1 MVGSIE
7 PPLERRIVGG
17 TLVGEHALE
26 QIDLGIAQGR
36 VVGLYP
42 PGAAPR
48 ARQTTDATGLL
59 VFPGFVDAHFHC
71 RAPGHPERED
81 FTSGTAAAAAGGV
94 TTVMEMPIAAEGVR
108 NAAIFRQRQ
117 ELAEAHAHVDVA
129 LWGGG
134 GAAENDIA
142 EMADAGAVGFKVFL
156 HSAPAGREREFAGLC
171 VGDSAALLRSFRAVV
186 RTGLPCAVHCEDGT
200 LVDDGIAA
208 LRARQECRPIA
219 HAWSRPAVVEAVAVA
234 QVLALGEWTGVSL
247 HLPHISTAWALRLA
261 REAKARGQSV
271 TLETCPHYLFSD
283 ESALE
288 VCGPYA
294 KINPPL
300 RPISDT
306 VALREG
312 LSDGSVDLVASDHA
326 PYTREEKELGWRDIF
341 VAPSGSPGVELL
353 GPLLIDHAVR
363 GGMPLTA
370 VARLLSAAPARRFGL
385 ERKGRLTPEA
395 DADVVLVDPRREVR
409 VVPAAMHTRSRDSA
423 QLFAG
428 RTLTGAIVETVVRG
442 LTVFREGEVVGP
454 AGHGRFVRPARSS
467 VR

>member
-26 QIDLGIAQGR
+26 RIDLGIARGR

-42 PGAAPR
+42 PGAAPS
-48 ARQTTDATGLL
+48 ARHTTDATGLL

-94 TTVMEMPIAAEGVR
+94 TTVLEMPIAAEGVH
-108 NAAIFRQRQ
+108 NAAIFRQRR

-134 GAAENDIA
+134 GAAEGDIA
-142 EMADAGAVGFKVFL
+142 DMAGAGAVGFKVFL

-171 VGDSAALLRSFRAVV
+171 VGDSAALLRSFQAVA
-186 RTGLPCAVHCEDGT
+186 RTRLPCAVHCEDGT

-271 TLETCPHYLFSD
+271 TLETCPHYVFSD
-283 ESALE
+283 ESALG

-300 RPISDT
+300 RPISDA

-326 PYTREEKELGWRDIF
+326 PYTREEKELGRRDIF
-341 VAPSGSPGVELL
+341 AAPSGSPGVELL

-370 VARLLSAAPARRFGL
+370 VVRLLSAVPARRFGL

-454 AGHGRFVRPARSS
+454 AGHGRFVRPSRSS
-467 VR
+467 VE